1 MTTAYRMFVA
11 MILALSAAGLRAE
24 TPAEWPAGDWKG
36 TLQAGQQQL
45 EMVYHLATGPDGDWT
60 GSMDVPAQG
69 AMGLPLQSIEISD
82 TSITITIAMPLPGEA
97 SYEGTWNSAEQRIDG
112 RFSQAGQS
120 FPLVLERTQ
129 GEVAGPVR
137 PQEPKAPLPYRS
149 EVVTLP
155 NAGTSLAGTLT
166 LPDEQSS
173 FPGIVLVAGAGPH
186 DRDGTF
192 MNHRPLLVLADHLT
206 RAGFAVLRFDE
217 RGIGNSEGE
226 FAGATADQ
234 LAGDIAAAAQFL
246 RGHESVDAGK
256 ITIIAHSEGGRLS
269 ALAIE
274 THQAANGLVLLG
286 APARPGIEGLRSE
299 AGQSSS
305 PIAGLQLAV
314 AEAALGVEVGADAR
328 PAMRA
333 AAEQSLAALEPQQ
346 RAAFG
351 GQEDAVVGQLVQA
364 IGQPQ
369 AQFSLRFDPRPA
381 LKSAAIPVL
390 VLYGD
395 KDRQIDARGE
405 AQAWRDALGDGVDVT
420 MLAGLNHF
428 FQQANTGAATEYA
441 SIEQTISPTALK
453 TIVEWLQTNLDT
465 GDEQS

>member
-1 MTTAYRMFVA
+1 MKTVYRMSVA
-11 MILALSAAGLRAE
+11 VILAASTAGLCAE
-24 TPAEWPAGDWKG
+24 TPAEWPAGDWTG

-45 EMVYHLATGPDGDWT
+45 EMVYHLEAGADGQWS

-69 AMGLPLQSIEISD
+69 AMGLPLQSIEISE
-82 TSITITIAMPLPGEA
+82 TSITIAMPLAGDA

-120 FPLVLERTQ
+120 FPLVLERTH

-149 EVVTLP
+149 EAVTFS
-155 NAGTSLAGTLT
+155 NAGTALAGTLT
-166 LPDEQSS
+166 VPDGQALL
-173 FPGIVLVAGAGPH
+173 PGILLVAGAGPH

-217 RGIGNSEGE
+217 RGIGESEGE
-226 FAGATADQ
+226 FAAATAEQ
-234 LAGDIAAAAQFL
+234 LAGDIAAATDFL
-246 RGHESVDAGK
+246 RAHESVDAGR
-256 ITIIAHSEGGRLS
+256 IGIVAHSEGGRIG
-269 ALAIE
+269 ALAVE
-274 THQAANGLVLLG
+274 AHQAANGLVLLG

-299 AGQSSS
+299 AAQSSS
-305 PIAGLQLAV
+305 PIVGLQLAM
-314 AEAALGVEVGADAR
+314 AEAALGVDAGADAG

-333 AAEQSLAALEPQQ
+333 AAEQSLAGLEAEQ

-369 AQFSLRFDPRPA
+369 ARFSLSFDPRPS
-381 LKSAAIPVL
+381 LTSAGIPVL
-390 VLYGD
+390 ALYGD
-395 KDRQIDARGE
+395 KDRQIDAAGE
-405 AQAWRDALGDGVDVT
+405 AQAWRAALGDRADVRT
-420 MLAGLNHF
+420 LAGLNHF
-428 FQQANTGAATEYA
+428 FQEADTGAPAEYA
-441 SIEQTISPTALK
+441 TIEQTISPSTLE
-453 TIVEWLQTNLDT
+453 TIVGWLQSNK
-465 GDEQS
+465 GD

>member
-1 MTTAYRMFVA
+1 MTIAAIFV
-11 MILALSAAGLRAE
+11 LSVAGLRAE
-24 TPAEWPAGDWKG
+24 NPAEWPTGDWKG

-45 EMVYHLATGPDGDWT
+45 EIVYHLDTDPDGEWT

-69 AMGLPLQSIEISD
+69 AMGLPLQSIEISE
-82 TSITITIAMPLPGEA
+82 TSIKIAMPLPGDA
-97 SYEGTWNSAEQRIDG
+97 SYEGQWMAAEQSIDG

-120 FPLVLERTQ
+120 FPLVLERIQ
-129 GEVAGPVR
+129 GEVAGSAR

-149 EVVTLP
+149 EAVTFS
-155 NAGTSLAGTLT
+155 NAGTALAGTLT
-166 LPDEQSS
+166 LPDEPAS
-173 FPGIVLVAGAGPH
+173 FAGVVLVAGAGPH

-192 MNHRPLLVLADHLT
+192 MNHRPLLVLADYLT

-217 RGIGNSEGE
+217 RGIGDSEGA
-226 FAGATADQ
+226 FAAATAEQ

-246 RGHESVDAGK
+246 RGHQSVNAGQVR
-256 ITIIAHSEGGRLS
+256 IVAHSEGGRIS

-274 THQAANGLVLLG
+274 AHQAASALVLLG

-299 AGQSSS
+299 AVRSSS
-305 PIAGLQLAV
+305 PIVRLQLAM
-314 AEAALGVEVGADAR
+314 AEAALGVEAGADAK

-333 AAEQSLAALEPQQ
+333 AAEQSLAALEPEQ

-381 LKSAAIPVL
+381 LTSAAIPVL
-390 VLYGD
+390 ALYGD
-395 KDRQIDARGE
+395 KDRQIDAAGE
-405 AQAWRDALGDGVDVT
+405 AQAWRAALGDHADVRI
-420 MLAGLNHF
+420 LAGLNHV
-428 FQQANTGAATEYA
+428 FQEAPTGTPTEYA
-441 SIEQTISPTALK
+441 TIEQTISPSTLE
-453 TIVEWLQTNLDT
+453 TIVGWLQANN
-465 GDEQS
+465 GGNR

>member
-1 MTTAYRMFVA
+1 MTTAYRMIVA

-24 TPAEWPAGDWKG
+24 TPAEWPAGEWTG
-36 TLQAGQQQL
+36 TMQAGQQQL
-45 EMVYHLATGPDGDWT
+45 EIVYHLDAGADGEWT

-82 TSITITIAMPLPGEA
+82 TSITIAMPLPGEA

-120 FPLVLERTQ
+120 FPLVLERTHD
-129 GEVAGPVR
+129 EVAGPAR

-149 EVVTLP
+149 EAVAFS

-166 LPDEQSS
+166 LPDEQAS

-217 RGIGNSEGE
+217 RGIGDSEGE
-226 FAGATADQ
+226 FAAATAGQ

-246 RGHESVDAGK
+246 RGHESVDAGQ
-256 ITIIAHSEGGRLS
+256 ITIVAHSEGGRIS

-286 APARPGIEGLRSE
+286 ATARPGIEGLRSE
-299 AGQSSS
+299 AAQSSS
-305 PIAGLQLAV
+305 PIIRLQLAV
-314 AEAALGVEVGADAR
+314 AEAALGVETGADAR

-333 AAEQSLAALEPQQ
+333 AAERSLARLEPEQ

-351 GQEDAVVGQLVQA
+351 GQAYAVVGQLVQA

-369 AQFSLRFDPRPA
+369 ARFSLSFDPRPA
-381 LKSAAIPVL
+381 LKSADIPVL
-390 VLYGD
+390 ALYGD
-395 KDRQIDARGE
+395 KDRQIDAAGE
-405 AQAWRDALGDGVDVT
+405 AQAWRAALGEHADVRT
-420 MLAGLNHF
+420 LAGLNHF
-428 FQQANTGAATEYA
+428 FQQADTGAPAEYA
-441 SIEQTISPTALK
+441 TIEQTMSPSTLE
-453 TIVEWLQTNLDT
+453 TIVGWLLSKT
-465 GDEQS
+465 GD

>member
-1 MTTAYRMFVA
+1 MTTAYRIIVA

-24 TPAEWPAGDWKG
+24 PPAEWPAGDWTG
-36 TLQAGQQQL
+36 TMQAGQQQL
-45 EMVYHLATGPDGDWT
+45 EIVYHLDAGADGGWT

-69 AMGLPLQSIEISD
+69 AMGLPLKSVEISD
-82 TSITITIAMPLPGEA
+82 TSIKISMPLPGDA
-97 SYEGTWNSAEQRIDG
+97 TYQGQWQAAEQRIDG

-120 FPLVLERTQ
+120 FPLMLERTQ
-129 GEVAGPVR
+129 AEVAGPVR
-137 PQEPKAPLPYRS
+137 PQEPKAPLPYRF
-149 EVVTLP
+149 EAVTFS

-166 LPDEQSS
+166 FPDEQGA

-192 MNHRPLLVLADHLT
+192 MNHRPLLVLSDYLT

-217 RGIGNSEGE
+217 RGIGDSEGE
-226 FAGATADQ
+226 FPAATAEQ
-234 LAGDIAAAAQFL
+234 LAGDIAAAAHFL
-246 RGHESVDAGK
+246 RGHETVNAERIG
-256 ITIIAHSEGGRLS
+256 IIAHSEGGRIS

-274 THQAANGLVLLG
+274 AHQAANGLVLLG

-305 PIAGLQLAV
+305 PVVGLQLAM
-314 AEAALGVEVGADAR
+314 AEAALGVDTGADAR

-333 AAEQSLAALEPQQ
+333 AAEQSLAGLDPRQ

-369 AQFSLRFDPRPA
+369 ARFSLSFDPRPA
-381 LKSAAIPVL
+381 LKSAGIPVL
-390 VLYGD
+390 ALYGD
-395 KDRQIDARGE
+395 KDRQIDAAGE
-405 AQAWRDALGDGVDVT
+405 ARAWRAALGDHADVRT
-420 MLAGLNHF
+420 LAGLNHF
-428 FQQANTGAATEYA
+428 FQEADTGAPTEYA
-441 SIEQTISPTALK
+441 TIEQTISPTVLE
-453 TIVEWLQTNLDT
+453 TIVGWLRSDT
-465 GDEQS
+465 REQHRQ